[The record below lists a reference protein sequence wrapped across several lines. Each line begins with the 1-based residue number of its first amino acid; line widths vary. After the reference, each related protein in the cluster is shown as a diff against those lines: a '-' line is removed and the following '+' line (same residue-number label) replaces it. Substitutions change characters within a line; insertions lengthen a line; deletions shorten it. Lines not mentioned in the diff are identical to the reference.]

1 MNAALIAA
9 HRDNPKLMPYLH
21 LPVQSGSD
29 RILKAMNRKHTRD
42 FYRRIIDDTRAARP
56 DIALSSDFIVGFPG
70 ESDADFEQTMALVRE
85 IGFAAAYSFKYSA
98 RPGTK
103 AAEGEDSVSEAL
115 KTERLLALQALILD
129 QQNAFNRA
137 TIGRTVPV
145 LFEKPGRYDGQAA
158 GKSPYLQA
166 VHVDAGSV
174 DAVAGLIG
182 RILAVEVT
190 ELRSNSL
197 HGRLVDSQLA
207 ATGGKAA

>member
-174 DAVAGLIG
+174 DAAAGLIG